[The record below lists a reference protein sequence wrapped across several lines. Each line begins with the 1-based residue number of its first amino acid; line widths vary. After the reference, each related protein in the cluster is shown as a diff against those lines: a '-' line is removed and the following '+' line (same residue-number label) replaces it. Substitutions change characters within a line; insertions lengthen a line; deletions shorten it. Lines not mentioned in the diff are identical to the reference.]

1 MKERGKKRKESSNSC
16 CCCCW
21 MRGYL
26 VFWPMAAS
34 LHRERSMAISGEP
47 FSSSATEGECIQKA
61 NTEMASD
68 HVRAA
73 ATSSTSASTS
83 QVPLLLK
90 LATRWLICHWL
101 GSLEESRRAL
111 AAAAAVVQWVNSDCH
126 LRERTFQCPFIHP
139 FIHSSIQ
146 QQQQQICQQDR
157 ERLYN

>member
-26 VFWPMAAS
+26 FSGQWP
-34 LHRERSMAISGEP
+34 LLLIERSMAISGEP
-47 FSSSATEGECIQKA
+47 FSSSATEGKCIQKA